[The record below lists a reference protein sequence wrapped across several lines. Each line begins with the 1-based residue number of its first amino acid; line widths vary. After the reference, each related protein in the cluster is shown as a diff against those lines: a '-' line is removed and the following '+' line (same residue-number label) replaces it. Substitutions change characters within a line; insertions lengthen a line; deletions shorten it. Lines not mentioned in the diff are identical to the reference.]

1 MGKRVEECGDKVIL
15 LGKSPKELK
24 ALAVSWGMP
33 AYTGSQLVDWIYHK
47 RAMSFDKMS
56 NISLKHRE
64 ILSKRADV
72 GLYAPIKEA
81 ISIDGTRKYL
91 FEVGEG
97 KFVETVLIPE
107 GERNTLCISSQVG
120 CKMNCYFCM
129 TGKQGFRGNLTSAQI
144 LNQCLSLPIWEKV
157 SNIVFM
163 GMGEPMDNIDNVLQT
178 IQLLTDPNTLAM
190 SPKRITV
197 STVGINHGIHRFL
210 EECQCHLAIS
220 LHNPIPYERANLMPA
235 EKAMPINELIKLL
248 QKYDF
253 TKQRRITFE
262 YIVFSGLNDTHTH
275 LQALIKIV
283 RNFPSCRL
291 NLIRYHKI
299 PLVDLP
305 ETNDKQLQ
313 AFFNALVANAVNVT
327 IRQSRG
333 EDIDAACGM
342 LSTKQLVEKRRS
354 EYL

>member
-1 MGKRVEECGDKVIL
+1 M
-15 LGKSPKELK
+15 
-24 ALAVSWGMP
+24 
-33 AYTGSQLVDWIYHK
+33 
-47 RAMSFDKMS
+47 
-56 NISLKHRE
+56 
-64 ILSKRADV
+64 
-72 GLYAPIKEA
+72 
-81 ISIDGTRKYL
+81 
-91 FEVGEG
+91 
-97 KFVETVLIPE
+97 
-107 GERNTLCISSQVG
+107 CI
-120 CKMNCYFCM
+120 
-129 TGKQGFRGNLTSAQI
+129 R
-144 LNQCLSLPIWEKV
+144 
-157 SNIVFM
+157 
-163 GMGEPMDNIDNVLQT
+163 D
-178 IQLLTDPNTLAM
+178 
-190 SPKRITV
+190 R
-197 STVGINHGIHRFL
+197 
-210 EECQCHLAIS
+210 
-220 LHNPIPYERANLMPA
+220 HNPIPYERANLMPA

-262 YIVFSGLNDTHTH
+262 YIVFSGLNDTPIH

-342 LSTKQLVEKRRS
+342 LSTKQLVEKRTS
-354 EYL
+354 E